1 MPLPLL
7 VPIGIGAGLFGAGAM
22 LGGPQKP
29 RMAGQGPSPEGE
41 MPPGTLYIDEKGDKK
56 VWGGPNY
63 GPQSVEAWEKLTGQR
78 PTGLDQ
84 AQTKGTLPPVKKAP
98 PLNIPDQRPPQTNF
112 PETSETAQQ
121 TIDPNLQAILDILE
135 GRTAPE
141 SINEIEEARLDRLLR
156 AQQALA
162 EQSYL
167 KGQEISRRQEELE
180 RLKQWGAL
188 RQTQVAANLASTA
201 LVAQAMSLAA
211 TPNVSVMDA
220 MSKGTQTALAPFQ
233 FKLGVRG

>member
-7 VPIGIGAGLFGAGAM
+7 LPIATGYYASKAM
-22 LGGPQKP
+22 LEGPQKP

-41 MPPGTLYIDEKGDKK
+41 MPPGTLYIDEKGDTK

-63 GPQSVEAWEKLTGQR
+63 GPQSVEAWEKLTGKP

-84 AQTKGTLPPVKKAP
+84 ARTKGTLPPVQKAP
-98 PLNIPDQRPPQTNF
+98 PLNIPDQRPPQTDF
-112 PETSETAQQ
+112 PETSEKAQQ
-121 TIDPNLQAILDILE
+121 TIDPNLQAVLDILE

-141 SINEIEEARLDRLLR
+141 SINELEEARLDRLLR

-167 KGQEISRRQEELE
+167 KGQEISRRQAELE

-188 RQTQVAANLASTA
+188 RQTEVAANLASTA